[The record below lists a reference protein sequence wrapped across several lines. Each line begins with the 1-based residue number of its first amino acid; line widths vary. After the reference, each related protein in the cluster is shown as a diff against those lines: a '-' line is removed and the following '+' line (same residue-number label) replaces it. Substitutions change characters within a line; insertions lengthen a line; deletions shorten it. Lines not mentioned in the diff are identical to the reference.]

1 MSSITFNLIS
11 SDGSDITN
19 NNTIT
24 FDSTYFTEFD
34 TDYTMFS
41 GELSVTTTKDKN
53 SSSKGVKTIQIL
65 DENDNGLGK
74 MNTKDIK
81 FEKSMKTILPFNFGE
96 SYNGK
101 KANKIKIDVGKDDG
115 IDIYKFDISACNTNI
130 SHIVPNDRRWVKD
143 KTRTFT
149 FDNEIPLIDCPK
161 PNDGTMNTYLG
172 NGSAYVIMKPSQLSY
187 LDKLSFNYTSNNTED
202 NGNTIIPYFTYV
214 IYGSDSP
221 DYFNEIIHNGTVE
234 DGNGTETI
242 TLDDTITNKN
252 NPTKNG
258 YAKPFN
264 YYKLLITT
272 VSTDNI
278 TLSNFNPVFSSFN
291 FNNSTSLNRDK
302 KQHFEH
308 FTNKTTTI
316 SEFIVPGVITL
327 LFISVLSLRK

>member
-1 MSSITFNLIS
+1 MSSILIS

-24 FDSTYFTEFD
+24 FANTPNSTYFTEID
-34 TDYTMFS
+34 TGYTMFS
-41 GELSVTTTKDKN
+41 GELSLTTTNDKN
-53 SSSKGVKTIQIL
+53 SSSKQVETIQIL

-74 MNTKDIK
+74 MDTKNIK
-81 FEKSMKTILPFNFGE
+81 FEKSMKTILPFNFGGV
-96 SYNGK
+96 YAGN
-101 KANKIKIDVGKDDG
+101 KAKKIKVDVGKDDG

-130 SHIVPNDRRWVKD
+130 SHIVPNDKRWVKD

-149 FDNEIPLIDCPK
+149 FDNTIPLIDCPK
-161 PNDGTMNTYLG
+161 PNINGMNKYLG
-172 NGSAYVIMKPSQLSY
+172 DGSAYVIMKPIKLSY
-187 LDKLSFNYTSNNTED
+187 LDGLSFSYTSANENE
-202 NGNTIIPYFTYV
+202 NTINPDFTYV

-221 DYFNEIIHNGTVE
+221 DYFNEIIYNGTVT
-234 DGNGTETI
+234 GGSGTETI
-242 TLDDTITNKN
+242 TLDDQNASPST
-252 NPTKNG
+252 NG

-278 TLSNFNPVFSSFN
+278 TLSDFNPGFSSFS
-291 FNNSTSLNRDK
+291 FQSDALNRDK

>member
-1 MSSITFNLIS
+1 MSPITFNLIS
-11 SDGSDITN
+11 SDDTDITQKN
-19 NNTIT
+19 SIT
-24 FDSTYFTEFD
+24 FDNTTNSTYFTEFD

-41 GELSVTTTKDKN
+41 GELSLTTTNDKN

-65 DENDNGLGK
+65 DEDDILGNMK
-74 MNTKDIK
+74 TVNVK
-81 FEKSMKTILPFNFGE
+81 FEKSTKTIIPFNFGE

-130 SHIVPNDRRWVKD
+130 SHIVPNDRRWVKN

-149 FDNEIPLIDCPK
+149 FDNEIPLSDCPK

-172 NGSAYVIMKPSQLSY
+172 NGSAYVIMKPSELSY
-187 LDKLSFNYTSNNTED
+187 LDDLSFGYTTTSTD
-202 NGNTIIPYFTYV
+202 DDGKRITPDFTYV

-221 DYFNEIIHNGTVE
+221 DYFNEIIHNGSVN
-234 DGNGTETI
+234 GGAGTETI
-242 TLDDTITNKN
+242 TLDDR
-252 NPTKNG
+252 NPSSSTNG

-278 TLSNFNPVFSSFN
+278 TLSNFNPGFSSFS
-291 FNNSTSLNRDK
+291 FQSDALNRDK

>member
-1 MSSITFNLIS
+1 MSSIT
-11 SDGSDITN
+11 

-24 FDSTYFTEFD
+24 FGSTYFTKID
-34 TDYTMFS
+34 TSYTMFS

-65 DENDNGLGK
+65 DENDNELGK

-101 KANKIKIDVGKDDG
+101 KANKIKIDVDKDDG

-130 SHIVPNDRRWVKD
+130 SHIVPNDKRWVKD

-149 FDNEIPLIDCPK
+149 FDKAIPLSDCPK

-172 NGSAYVIMKPSQLSY
+172 NGSAYVIMQPSQLSY
-187 LDKLSFNYTSNNTED
+187 LDDLSFSYKSSSTDE
-202 NGNTIIPYFTYV
+202 NGNNITPDFTYV

-221 DYFNEIIHNGTVE
+221 DDFNEIIYEGTVTG
-234 DGNGTETI
+234 GNGPEII
-242 TLDDTITNKN
+242 TLEDQYAS
-252 NPTKNG
+252 PTKNG

-272 VSTDNI
+272 VSTDKI
-278 TLSNFNPVFSSFN
+278 ELSNFNPGFSSFTLS
-291 FNNSTSLNRDK
+291 NSTSLNRDK

>member
-1 MSSITFNLIS
+1 VYA
-11 SDGSDITN
+11 GN
-19 NNTIT
+19 NA
-24 FDSTYFTEFD
+24 
-34 TDYTMFS
+34 
-41 GELSVTTTKDKN
+41 KK
-53 SSSKGVKTIQIL
+53 IQ
-65 DENDNGLGK
+65 
-74 MNTKDIK
+74 
-81 FEKSMKTILPFNFGE
+81 
-96 SYNGK
+96 
-101 KANKIKIDVGKDDG
+101 IDVGKDDG

-130 SHIVPNDRRWVKD
+130 SHIVPNDTRWVKD

-149 FDNEIPLIDCPK
+149 FNNEILLIDCPK
-161 PNDGTMNTYLG
+161 PNDGNEYLG
-172 NGSAYVIMKPSQLSY
+172 NGSAYVIMEPSELSY
-187 LDKLSFNYTSNNTED
+187 LDDLSFEYKSSSTDE
-202 NGNTIIPYFTYV
+202 NGITITITPDFTYV

-221 DYFNEIIHNGTVE
+221 DYFNEIIHNGTV
-234 DGNGTETI
+234 DNGNGTETI
-242 TLDDTITNKN
+242 TLDDTIINKN

-278 TLSNFNPVFSSFN
+278 ELSNFKPGFSSFN
-291 FNNSTSLNRDK
+291 LTTINSLNRDK

>member
-1 MSSITFNLIS
+1 MSSFKLTS
-11 SDGSDITN
+11 SDQN
-19 NNTIT
+19 NSIQNGTIT
-24 FDSTYFTEFD
+24 FDSTYFTEID
-34 TDYTMFS
+34 TGYRTFS
-41 GELSVTTTKDKN
+41 GELSLTTTNDKN
-53 SSSKGVKTIQIL
+53 SSSKGVNTIEIL

-74 MNTKDIK
+74 MNTKDIT
-81 FEKSMKTILPFNFGE
+81 FEKSMKTILPFNFGGV
-96 SYNGK
+96 YAKK
-101 KANKIKIDVGKDDG
+101 KANKIKIDVDKDDG

-130 SHIVPNDRRWVKD
+130 SHIVPNDTRWVKD
-143 KTRTFT
+143 KTRTFE
-149 FDNEIPLIDCPK
+149 FDNTIPLNKCPK
-161 PNDGTMNTYLG
+161 PNVGTMNTYLG
-172 NGSAYVIMKPSQLSY
+172 NGSAYVIMKPSELSY
-187 LDKLSFNYTSNNTED
+187 LDDLSFNYASSSTD
-202 NGNTIIPYFTYV
+202 DDGNTITPDFTYV

-221 DYFNEIIHNGTVE
+221 DYFNEIIHDGTVE
-234 DGNGTETI
+234 DGNGIETI
-242 TLDDTITNKN
+242 TLEDQNAT
-252 NPTKNG
+252 PTKNG

-278 TLSNFNPVFSSFN
+278 TLSNFNPGFSSFT

>member
-1 MSSITFNLIS
+1 MSSFNLTS
-11 SDGSDITN
+11 SDGSDIKN
-19 NNTIT
+19 NKIT
-24 FDSTYFTEFD
+24 FANTTNSTYFTNID
-34 TDYTMFS
+34 TDYRIFS
-41 GELSVTTTKDKN
+41 GELSLTTTNDKN
-53 SSSKGVKTIQIL
+53 SSSKQVNTIQIL
-65 DENDNGLGK
+65 EDDNNELGR

-81 FEKSMKTILPFNFGE
+81 FEKSMKTILPFKFGE
-96 SYNGK
+96 LYNGK
-101 KANKIKIDVGKDDG
+101 NANKIKIDVGKDDG

-130 SHIVPNDRRWVKD
+130 SHIVPNDKRWVKD
-143 KTRTFT
+143 KSMTFT
-149 FDNEIPLIDCPK
+149 FKDTIPLSNCPK

-172 NGSAYVIMKPSQLSY
+172 NGSAYVIMEPSELSY
-187 LDKLSFNYTSNNTED
+187 LDDLSFNYESSSTDE
-202 NGNTIIPYFTYV
+202 NGVNINITPVFTYV

-221 DYFNEIIHNGTVE
+221 DYFNEIIHDGTVTE
-234 DGNGTETI
+234 GSGTETI
-242 TLDDTITNKN
+242 TLDDQNASPST
-252 NPTKNG
+252 NG

-278 TLSNFNPVFSSFN
+278 TLSNFIPKFSSFT

>member
-1 MSSITFNLIS
+1 MSITFNLIS

-24 FDSTYFTEFD
+24 FDLTYFTEID
-34 TDYTMFS
+34 TSYTIFS
-41 GELSVTTTKDKN
+41 GELSLTTTNDKN
-53 SSSKGVKTIQIL
+53 SSSKGVNTIEIL
-65 DENDNGLGK
+65 DEKDNRLGE
-74 MNTKDIK
+74 MNTKDIT
-81 FEKSMKTILPFNFGE
+81 FEKSMKTILPFNFEGV
-96 SYNGK
+96 YAGNN
-101 KANKIKIDVGKDDG
+101 ANKIKIDVGKDDG

-130 SHIVPNDRRWVKD
+130 SHIVPNDTRWVKD

-149 FDNEIPLIDCPK
+149 FNNTIPLINCPK
-161 PNDGTMNTYLG
+161 PNDGNEYLG
-172 NGSAYVIMKPSQLSY
+172 NGSAYVIMEPSELSY
-187 LDKLSFNYTSNNTED
+187 LDDLSFEYKSSSTDEY
-202 NGNTIIPYFTYV
+202 GNTITPDFTYV

-221 DYFNEIIHNGTVE
+221 EYFNEIIHNGTVS
-234 DGNGTETI
+234 GGSGFETI
-242 TLDDTITNKN
+242 TLEDQNAT
-252 NPTKNG
+252 PTKNG

-278 TLSNFNPVFSSFN
+278 ELSNFKSGFSSFN
-291 FNNSTSLNRDK
+291 LTTINSLNRDK